1 MCVCVCVCVC
11 VRVCVR
17 ACERASERHRP
28 NGKLAKK
35 ERKHVEQTQ
44 QMRHTD
50 NNTANGST
58 NIQRLSRNQLSKL
71 LAVSHNPVFPKQST
85 DNRAGQNIKGQNPFT
100 SPFIPLLCRIY
111 SVYEYALS
119 RLITALGST
128 KETGRELS
136 QLYKLY
142 VDWVLGP
149 GKAASAICV
158 NEVYLQPVQPLAE

>member
-1 MCVCVCVCVC
+1 M
-11 VRVCVR
+11 R
-17 ACERASERHRP
+17 
-28 NGKLAKK
+28 
-35 ERKHVEQTQ
+35 QT
-44 QMRHTD
+44 D
-50 NNTANGST
+50 NTANSST
-58 NIQRLSRNQLSKL
+58 NIQRLSGNQLSKL

-85 DNRAGQNIKGQNPFT
+85 DNQAGQNIKDQNPFT

-142 VDWVLGP
+142 VGCVLGP